1 MAYFFSGFIVYC
13 ICVLVVETLNICVYK
28 SGVLNGETFN
38 DVVYVIIYVF
48 AFMLG
53 SSIVFFISRAK
64 EKKEYSLRE
73 LHKLQIKYIER
84 FNLPFKF
91 NNRDKKDAL
100 RLLRKS
106 LEENKPYI

>member
-1 MAYFFSGFIVYC
+1 MPFYF
-13 ICVLVVETLNICVYK
+13 N
-28 SGVLNGETFN
+28 
-38 DVVYVIIYVF
+38 
-48 AFMLG
+48 
-53 SSIVFFISRAK
+53 
-64 EKKEYSLRE
+64 KKRDYFKASFL
-73 LHKLQIKYIER
+73 ER